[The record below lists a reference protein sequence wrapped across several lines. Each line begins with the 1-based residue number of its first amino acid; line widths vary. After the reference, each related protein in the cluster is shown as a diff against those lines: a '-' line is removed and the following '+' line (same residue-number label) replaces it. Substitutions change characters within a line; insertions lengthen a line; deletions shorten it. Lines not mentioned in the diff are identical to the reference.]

1 MPGLH
6 WFFSPLCALLLAPL
20 LTGIINHTKAV
31 VVGRRGPPLLQ
42 PYRDVAKSL
51 RRGAVYGEVTGALVR
66 LGPVVNLGALAA
78 GLLLLPFAG
87 VSAAVGFPGD
97 LIVLAG
103 LLALGRF
110 ATVLAALDTG
120 SSFEGMGASREV
132 HFAALAEP
140 ALLLALATLVR
151 VTGAS
156 SLTPIYGAV
165 TPVLWL
171 AALPTLALVSM
182 TLLILAL

>member
-20 LTGIINHTKAV
+20 LTGIINRTKAV
-31 VVGRRGPPLLQ
+31 VAGRRGPPLLQ

-87 VSAAVGFPGD
+87 VSPAVGFPPH
-97 LIVLAG
+97 
-103 LLALGRF
+103 LLPPPRLPP
-110 ATVLAALDTG
+110 
-120 SSFEGMGASREV
+120 
-132 HFAALAEP
+132 P
-140 ALLLALATLVR
+140 APVPPLL
-151 VTGAS
+151 
-156 SLTPIYGAV
+156 P
-165 TPVLWL
+165 P
-171 AALPTLALVSM
+171 
-182 TLLILAL
+182 